1 MDHPRGA
8 ERHVSR
14 AAAVL
19 FAILALVLA
28 AMPVAAKGGNAG
40 GSQNG
45 IDHRSVDVQLLAIN
59 DFHGNLEPPSG
70 SSARVLTE
78 AGALEGNGGVEY
90 LAAHINELRAQN
102 PYTITVSAGDN
113 IGASPLLSGYFHD
126 EPSIEALNALGL
138 DIASVGNHEFDEGY
152 QELLRMQNGGCHPTD
167 GCQDGDGFAGA
178 DFQYL
183 SANVFYEGTNQTVFP
198 AYKIEKMGGVR
209 IGFIGLTLEGTP
221 SIVTPAGVAG
231 LEFRDEAETINA
243 LVPQLQAQHVES
255 IVILLHEGGFQ
266 SPSSSAFPNTCNGL
280 NGAVVDIVNNLNP
293 AVDVVISG
301 HTHQQY
307 NCEMNGMLLTSA
319 ATFGRLVT
327 DIDLKIDRATKDVVS
342 ASANNVIVTRDV
354 PADPAETAIIAKY
367 AAIVDEV
374 RNAPI
379 GEASGDLLRE
389 QVVDESTLGNAIADA
404 QLWATT
410 DAPFDADLAVMNPGG
425 IRADLLCDPGETAPC
440 TFTFGEAFAVQP
452 FQNDL
457 VTLTLTGA
465 QIDDLLEQQFNNPG
479 PGENRFLSV
488 SNGFSYSYNPAGAQ
502 GDKVIDSSI
511 MLNGSVLDP
520 LATYRVTGNS
530 FLTSGTG
537 DGFTVFA
544 LATNRV
550 IGPVDSNAFVDLR
563 RLAFSAAGPGAGS
576 GQHRAVGAS
585 RSCCEGRSAWAG
597 PRRFASIGP

>member
-1 MDHPRGA
+1 MDAHQGV
-8 ERHVSR
+8 ERR
-14 AAAVL
+14 LGRTLAVL
-19 FAILALVLA
+19 LATIALILTAAL
-28 AMPVAAKGGNAG
+28 PVAAKGGP
-40 GSQNG
+40 SSNG
-45 IDHRSVDVQLLAIN
+45 LDARSVDVQLLSIN

-78 AGALEGNGGVEY
+78 AGAIENNGGVEY
-90 LAAHINELRAQN
+90 LATYIKQLREGHK
-102 PYTITVSAGDN
+102 YSLTVSAGDN

-126 EPSIEALNALGL
+126 EPAIEALNALGL

-167 GCQDGDGFAGA
+167 GCQDGDGFGGA

-183 SANVFYEGTNQTVFP
+183 SANVFYAGTNETVFP
-198 AYKIEKMGGVR
+198 AYKIESMGGVK

-243 LVPQLQAQHVES
+243 LVPQLQAQHVQS

-266 SPSSSAFPNTCNGL
+266 ATSAFPNTCNGL
-280 NGAVVDIVNNLNP
+280 NGAVVDIVNNLDP

-319 ATFGRLVT
+319 ASFGRLVT

-342 ASANNVIVTRDV
+342 ASANNVIVKRDV
-354 PADPAETAIIAKY
+354 PADPAESAIIAKY
-367 AAIVDEV
+367 AAIVDAV

-379 GEASGDLLRE
+379 GQASGDLLRE

-410 DAPFDADLAVMNPGG
+410 SAPFSAQLAVMNPGG

-488 SNGFSYSYNPAGAQ
+488 SAGFSYSYNPAGAQ

-520 LATYRVTGNS
+520 LASYRVTGNS
-530 FLTSGTG
+530 FLVSGTG

-544 LATNRV
+544 LATDRLV
-550 IGPVDSNAFVDLR
+550 GPVDSNAFVDYIGSHSP
-563 RLAFSAAGPGAGS
+563 LAVPALDRVNIAP
-576 GQHRAVGAS
+576 
-585 RSCCEGRSAWAG
+585 
-597 PRRFASIGP
+597 

>member
-1 MDHPRGA
+1 MDAHLGA
-8 ERHVSR
+8 PERR
-14 AAAVL
+14 LGRNLAVL
-19 FAILALVLA
+19 LATIALVVLA
-28 AMPVAAKGGNAG
+28 AMPVAAKGGP
-40 GSQNG
+40 SQNG
-45 IDHRSVDVQLLAIN
+45 LDARSVDVQLLAIN

-90 LAAHINELRAQN
+90 LATHIKDLREGHK
-102 PYTITVSAGDN
+102 YTLTVSAGDN

-126 EPSIEALNALGL
+126 EPTIEALNALGL

-167 GCQDGDGFAGA
+167 GCQDGDGFGGA

-198 AYKIEKMGGVR
+198 AYQIEKVGGVR

-221 SIVTPAGVAG
+221 GIVTPAGVAG

-266 SPSSSAFPNTCNGL
+266 SSSAFPNTCNGL

-319 ATFGRLVT
+319 ASFGRLVT
-327 DIDLKIDRATKDVVS
+327 DIELKIDRATKDVVS
-342 ASANNVIVTRDV
+342 ASADNVIVTRDV

-367 AAIVDEV
+367 ASIVDVV
-374 RNAPI
+374 RNEVI
-379 GEASGDLLRE
+379 GSITEDLVRA
-389 QVVDESTLGNAIADA
+389 QTVDESPLGNAIADA
-404 QLWATT
+404 QLAATT
-410 DAPFDADLAVMNPGG
+410 GFGAQLAVMNPGG
-425 IRADLLCDPGETAPC
+425 IRADLLCEAGESSPC
-440 TFTFGEAFAVQP
+440 DVTFGEVFSVQP

-479 PGENRFLSV
+479 AGENRFLSV
-488 SNGFSYSYNPAGAQ
+488 SSGFSYSYDPAGAQ

-511 MLNGSVLDP
+511 MLNGVMIDP
-520 LATYRVTGNS
+520 LADYRLTGNS

-544 LATNRV
+544 LARDRV
-550 IGPVDSNAFVDLR
+550 IGPVDSNAFVDWI
-563 RLAFSAAGPGAGS
+563 GANS
-576 GQHRAVGAS
+576 PVAPPALDRVNIA
-585 RSCCEGRSAWAG
+585 
-597 PRRFASIGP
+597 P

>member
-1 MDHPRGA
+1 MLLHPGRA
-8 ERHVSR
+8 ERRLGR

-19 FAILALVLA
+19 LAVVALVLA
-28 AMPVAAKGGNAG
+28 TIPAAVAGSNRGGG
-40 GSQNG
+40 PTG
-45 IDHRSVDVQLLAIN
+45 IAHRPLDVQLLAIN

-78 AGALEGNGGVEY
+78 AGPVENNGGVEY
-90 LAAHINELRAQN
+90 LATHIAQLRAQN
-102 PYTITVSAGDN
+102 PNTITVSAGDN

-126 EPSIEALNALGL
+126 EPTIEALNALGL
-138 DIASVGNHEFDEGY
+138 DVASVGNHEFDEGY

-183 SANVFYEGTNQTVFP
+183 SANVFYEGTDETVFP
-198 AYKIEKMGGVR
+198 AYQVEQVDGVK
-209 IGFIGLTLEGTP
+209 IGFVGLTLEGTP

-243 LVPQLQAQHVES
+243 LVPELQAQDVES
-255 IVILLHEGGFQ
+255 IVILIHEGGFQ
-266 SPSSSAFPNTCNGL
+266 TPSSSAFPNTCNGL
-280 NGAVVDIVNNLNP
+280 NGAVVDIVNDLDK

-307 NCEMNGMLLTSA
+307 NCKMNGMLLTSA
-319 ATFGRLVT
+319 ASFGRLVT
-327 DIDLKIDRATKDVVS
+327 DIDLKINRVTGDVLK

-367 AAIVDEV
+367 AAIVDVV
-374 RNAPI
+374 RNEII
-379 GEASGDLLRE
+379 GSITEDLVRA
-389 QVVDESTLGNAIADA
+389 QTVDESALGNAIADA
-404 QLWATT
+404 QLAATT
-410 DAPFDADLAVMNPGG
+410 GFGAQFAVMNPGG
-425 IRADLLCDPGETAPC
+425 IRADLLCEAGESSPC
-440 TFTFGEAFAVQP
+440 DVTFGEVFAVQP

-457 VTLTLTGA
+457 VTLSLTGA
-465 QIDDLLEQQFNNPG
+465 QIDDMLEQQFNNPG

-488 SNGFSYSYNPAGAQ
+488 SSGFSYSYDPSGAQ

-511 MLNGSVLDP
+511 MLNGMVLDP
-520 LATYRVTGNS
+520 AATYRLTGNS

-544 LATNRV
+544 LATDRV
-550 IGPVDSNAFVDLR
+550 IGPVDSNAFVDYI
-563 RLAFSAAGPGAGS
+563 GANS
-576 GQHRAVGAS
+576 PLSPPALDRVNIA
-585 RSCCEGRSAWAG
+585 
-597 PRRFASIGP
+597 P